1 MTSSKKINN
10 RKKDISILGKGP
22 MHGLQHTL
30 SAEILYWINYTEKNK
45 KKNCSRLHYNKEY
58 SYLFVNGTKIIKSK
72 SKDPEILP
80 YPLCLGNI

>member
-22 MHGLQHTL
+22 MHGLEHTL

-45 KKNCSRLHYNKEY
+45 KKIVRDC
-58 SYLFVNGTKIIKSK
+58 TIIKNIVTYLLMAPK
-72 SKDPEILP
+72 LVNLNQKILKFFHIH
-80 YPLCLGNI
+80 YA

>member
-22 MHGLQHTL
+22 MHGLEHTL

-45 KKNCSRLHYNKEY
+45 KK
-58 SYLFVNGTKIIKSK
+58 LFE
-72 SKDPEILP
+72 PAL
-80 YPLCLGNI
+80 